1 MKIAINNRTKS
12 KLDLKLISQAI
23 NVFGRSRKISHKE
36 ISLAFV
42 SDAEIKKLNR
52 TYRYLNQA
60 TDVLAFAGEGDFFGE
75 IIIDYAQIKRQAR
88 QFGNSVK
95 REMVFILVHG
105 LLHLV
110 GYDDET
116 EKAREKMIKLGEEFV
131 KKLKI

>member
-1 MKIAINNRTKS
+1 MKIEINNRTKS

-36 ISLAFV
+36 ISVAFV

-52 TYRYLNQA
+52 TYRSLNQA

-75 IIIDYAQIKRQAR
+75 IIIDYNQIKRQAGR
-88 QFGNSVK
+88 FGNSAK